1 MTSQPQEGL
10 PEPVRI
16 TARGRATRE
25 RIVRAAADLMLVRG
39 VNATTLDDVRAA
51 SGASKSQLYHH
62 FPDKDA
68 LVHEVIALR
77 NAEIL
82 AREEDRLSRLNSFSG
97 LKRWRNALVEASR
110 LRGGANGCAL
120 GSMANE
126 LSDSD
131 EVART
136 ALADAFA
143 RWEGL
148 LADGL
153 RRMQA
158 KGSLSAAADP
168 DKLAVGL
175 MAALQGGYLLAN
187 TAHDVTPMEV
197 SLDMAL
203 DRIESLLT

>member
-1 MTSQPQEGL
+1 MTTPR
-10 PEPVRI
+10 RI
-16 TARGRATRE
+16 TPRGLATRE
-25 RIVRAAADLMLVRG
+25 RIVNAAADLMLVRG
-39 VNATTLDDVRAA
+39 VSATTLDDVRGA
-51 SGASKSQLYHH
+51 SGTSKSQLYHH

-77 NAEIL
+77 NAQIL

-97 LKRWRNALVEASR
+97 LRRWRNALIEASR
-110 LRGGANGCAL
+110 LRAGANGCTL

-126 LSDSD
+126 LSDQD

-143 RWEGL
+143 RWERL
-148 LADGL
+148 IAAGL
-153 RRMQA
+153 RRMQDKNA
-158 KGSLSAAADP
+158 LSSTADP

-187 TAHDVTPMEV
+187 AAHDVTPMEI

-203 DRIESLLT
+203 AHIESLLT

>member
-1 MTSQPQEGL
+1 MTSQPWEGS
-10 PEPVRI
+10 PEPARI
-16 TARGRATRE
+16 TPRGRATRE
-25 RIVRAAADLMLVRG
+25 RIVRAAADLMFVRG

-51 SGASKSQLYHH
+51 SGTSKSQLYHH

-68 LVHEVIALR
+68 LVHEVIARR
-77 NAEIL
+77 NAEVL
-82 AREEDRLSRLNSFSG
+82 AREEDRLSGLSSFSG
-97 LKRWRNALVEASR
+97 LVRWRNALVEASR
-110 LRGGANGCAL
+110 LRDGANGCAL
-120 GSMANE
+120 GSMASE

-136 ALADAFA
+136 ALAD
-143 RWEGL
+143 
-148 LADGL
+148 GL

-158 KGSLSAAADP
+158 KGSLSPAADP
-168 DKLAVGL
+168 GKLAVGL

-187 TAHDVTPMEV
+187 AAHDVTPMEV